1 MAISLV
7 LQFGNKVL
15 KEAEF
20 VSNSSVVDS
29 PEEGKK
35 SSCPSDG
42 DVAGKNDE
50 CIVCIESTEE
60 VASWSGESV
69 HENNSELLGME
80 IESECK
86 TI

>member
-1 MAISLV
+1 MASTLL
-7 LQFGNKVL
+7 LQLGSEVL
-15 KEAEF
+15 KEAKI
-20 VSNSSVVDS
+20 VSNSSVVVS

-42 DVAGKNDE
+42 EVAEKDDA
-50 CIVCIESTEE
+50 CIVCIEFTEE

-69 HENNSELLGME
+69 HESNSELLGWE

-86 TI
+86 TV